1 MSTSPSEALTVT
13 ALYFDGHSARAWP
26 ATLSLDGDALLLAA
40 EGLSRRAPLVSLRL
54 SEPMGA
60 APRLITFDDGAHA
73 EVRDH
78 AALARLL
85 GASGQRDRLTVRS
98 AFDLRM
104 VAGAL
109 ALLVVVLWG
118 AARYGL
124 PWAAEVAAP
133 RVPEAVV
140 TGLSR
145 QTLELIDEHML
156 APSTLAD
163 AEQSRLRSVL
173 AGRTTLSHALVF
185 RHGGA
190 VGPNAFALPDGTLV
204 VTDELIEL
212 AGDDERVMAVLMHE
226 LGHVER
232 RHGMRMLLQGSVVA
246 LFMTWYA
253 GDVSSVIAM
262 APTALIQS
270 GYSRD
275 MEREADD
282 YAAAALRAQGRSPA
296 LLADMLQRLSESADR
311 GRKDGGGWLD
321 SHPDSAQRIE
331 RLRDRP

>member
-1 MSTSPSEALTVT
+1 MSTLPSEPLAVP

-26 ATLSLDGDALLLAA
+26 ATLSLDGDALLLTA
-40 EGLSRRAPLVSLRL
+40 EGLSRRAPLATLRL

-73 EVRDH
+73 EVKDH

-85 GASGQRDRLTVRS
+85 GATGQRDRLTVRS

-109 ALLVVVLWG
+109 ALLVLVLWG

-124 PWAAEVAAP
+124 PWAAEMAAP

-140 TGLSR
+140 AGLSR
-145 QTLELIDEHML
+145 QTLALIDEHML
-156 APSTLAD
+156 APSRLSED
-163 AEQSRLRSVL
+163 EQARLRGVL
-173 AGRTTLSHALVF
+173 AGRTTLPHALLF
-185 RHGGA
+185 RHGGE
-190 VGPNAFALPDGTLV
+190 VGANAFALPDGTLV
-204 VTDELIEL
+204 VTDEMIAL

-226 LGHVER
+226 LGHVELK
-232 RHGMRMLLQGSVVA
+232 HGMRMLLQGSAVA

-296 LLADMLQRLSESADR
+296 LLADMLQRLSESAGR
-311 GRKDGGGWLD
+311 GGKDGGGWLD

-331 RLRDRP
+331 RLRGRA